1 MPKPNMNIPVINNFT
16 STTSVAN
23 ESMTIGWDHE
33 ANVTGYEIKVET
45 LKDDGTVESTKL
57 YRTSENTLKIT
68 QVKPYAVYRFSIQSI
83 NGSEWSSGYKD
94 QQDDYVASDVGES
107 NLKTNVNDK
116 DGKADN
122 VDTNYIPKAWNSTSG
137 VLDTSSTEN
146 IQNPNYFGED
156 SIIELQVV
164 PESKPEGPEGIKVS
178 GDYKRM

>member
-1 MPKPNMNIPVINNFT
+1 M
-16 STTSVAN
+16 
-23 ESMTIGWDHE
+23 
-33 ANVTGYEIKVET
+33 
-45 LKDDGTVESTKL
+45 
-57 YRTSENTLKIT
+57 
-68 QVKPYAVYRFSIQSI
+68 
-83 NGSEWSSGYKD
+83 
-94 QQDDYVASDVGES
+94 ASDVGES

-178 GDYKRM
+178 GVYKGLIVSWKAHQKAKDYDLYYRKVGEVAWIKANDPDNSYEDSDHNNDIPDGVENLKP